1 MPFLPLIERNDM
13 KLGRGILATFGVTY
27 GLIRYTNRVE
37 AGAQVSTL
45 YILFFAALLVGAVWY
60 TLTDPFG
67 EKEKKK
73 QD

>member
-13 KLGRGILATFGVTY
+13 KLGRGILAAFGIAYV
-27 GLIRYTNRVE
+27 LIRHTQRVE
-37 AGAQVSTL
+37 AGAQFSTL
-45 YILFFAALLVGAVWY
+45 HLLLFAALIVGGVWF

-67 EKEKKK
+67 EKKK